1 MDKAEKRTVL
11 AFLRQQVR
19 PLILFCFAM
28 LVFLTAVVGVGAR
41 TLMGSY
47 LQLETSATRQKA
59 EQVYRAFEADLRQLQ
74 ISNRDYAEWDAAE
87 EYLQSRDPAF
97 LAGNFSAEQLAGMH
111 VDVVWLVDAQGRD
124 VFSRAVD
131 RSLNVT
137 TPAPRELI
145 DALRR
150 FGVGDAALR
159 ERAPAE
165 RLVRTPLGLAGVS
178 ALEVTRSNKSR
189 PTGSVMLFARLIEED
204 ELERVRETSHLPV
217 AMIDLAPPQADAL
230 PADVAAWANAAD
242 APPFLVRPAD
252 DDLVVGYSLLRGVDG
267 QPLAAFATD
276 SPREIRALGLRTS
289 WYVLSIVVAL
299 FVAFATIAFALLLR
313 VVALHKRHALA
324 RRDADEQRRNTRS
337 KLAKQALRDPLTGL
351 PNRLYLHT
359 RLPRLIA
366 KMADSNKL
374 LAVVCLDV
382 DHFKNINET
391 RGHTHGDRLL
401 QIVAKRL
408 RANVSTADIVAR
420 MGGDDFVIVASLLAD
435 EKAVE
440 SFAKRLQAIVGADVD
455 LSGKAVSVTA
465 SLGAALYPRDGTD
478 TETLLK
484 RAEIALY
491 QAKEAGRRCYR
502 IFAEDMSKRVNQH
515 AALEQE
521 LRRALD
527 TPQIYLE
534 YQPIVDFQDGRVVSL
549 EALMRWRHPEIGPI
563 PPARFIPVAEKSGL
577 ILELGQHALREV
589 LRQQRGWLDED
600 VPVVPIAV
608 NVSALQVDRLD
619 FAAQVK
625 RLTAEA
631 GVEPKWVRFEITE
644 SAITKEPER
653 LIATL
658 CELRALGSQV
668 LIDDF
673 GTGYSSLSYL
683 SRMPADI
690 LKIDRAFVRDLGRSE
705 EHSPIIRAIIDMAKR
720 LQMKTVAEG
729 VENAK
734 QAAVLCELG
743 CDYAQGFLYSK
754 PVAAHHCRV
763 LLEQLR
769 RERPL
774 TETMIMRVVGT

>member
-1 MDKAEKRTVL
+1 MDNAEKQTVL
-11 AFLRQQVR
+11 AILRQQVR
-19 PLILFCFAM
+19 PLILFCVAM
-28 LVFLTAVVGVGAR
+28 LVALTAGVIVGAR

-87 EYLQSRDPAF
+87 EYVHSRDPAF
-97 LAGNFSAEQLAGMH
+97 IAGNLSAEQLAGMH
-111 VDVVWLVDAQGRD
+111 VDVVWLVDEQGRD

-131 RSLNVT
+131 RRLNVT
-137 TPAPRELI
+137 TPAPHELL
-145 DALRR
+145 DSLRR

-178 ALEVTRSNKSR
+178 AIEVARSNRSR
-189 PTGSVMLFARLIEED
+189 ATGAVLLFARLIEQD
-204 ELERVRETSHLPV
+204 ELERVSETSHLPV
-217 AMIDLAPPQADAL
+217 AMIDLAQPRASAL
-230 PADVAAWANAAD
+230 PAEVAAWAATAD
-242 APPFLVRPAD
+242 APPFFVHPAD
-252 DDLVVGYSLLRGVDG
+252 DRTVVGYSLLRGADG
-267 QPLAAFATD
+267 EPLAAFATE

-313 VVALHKRHALA
+313 VVTLHKRHALA

-374 LAVVCLDV
+374 LAVVCLDI

-391 RGHTHGDRLL
+391 RGHAPGDRLL
-401 QIVAKRL
+401 QIVGKRL

-435 EKAVE
+435 DKAVE
-440 SFAKRLQAIVGADVD
+440 RFAKRLQAIVGADVD
-455 LSGKAVSVTA
+455 LNGKAVSVTA
-465 SLGAALYPRDGTD
+465 SLGLALYPRDGAD
-478 TETLLK
+478 METLLK

-491 QAKEAGRRCYR
+491 QAKDAGRNCYR
-502 IFAEDMSKRVNQH
+502 FFAEDMSARVNQH
-515 AALEQE
+515 ATLEQE
-521 LRRALD
+521 LRRAVG
-527 TPQIYLE
+527 TPQIYLD
-534 YQPIVDFQDGRVVSL
+534 YQPIIDLADGRVVSL
-549 EALMRWRHPEIGPI
+549 EALMRWRHPEAGPI

-577 ILELGQHALREV
+577 ILDLGQHALKEV
-589 LRQQRGWLDED
+589 LKQQRSWLDEH

-631 GVEPKWVRFEITE
+631 GVEPKWVRFEVTE
-644 SAITKEPER
+644 SAVTKEPER

-658 CELRALGSQV
+658 RELRALGSQV

-683 SRMPADI
+683 SRLPADI
-690 LKIDRAFVRDLGRSE
+690 IKIDRAFVRDLGRSE

-720 LQMKTVAEG
+720 LNMKTVAEG
-729 VENAK
+729 VETSM

>member
-1 MDKAEKRTVL
+1 MDKAEKQTVR

-19 PLILFCFAM
+19 PLILFCAAM
-28 LVFLTAVVGVGAR
+28 LFVLTAGVIVGAR

-87 EYLQSRDPAF
+87 EFIQSRDSAF
-97 LAGNFSAEQLAGMH
+97 IAGNFSREQLAGMH
-111 VDVVWLVDAQGRD
+111 VDVVWIVAADGRD
-124 VFSRAVD
+124 LFSRAID
-131 RSLNVT
+131 RGLNVT
-137 TPAPRELI
+137 TPAPQELL

-150 FGVGDAALR
+150 FEVRDPSLR
-159 ERAPAE
+159 GRSPAE
-165 RLVRTPLGLAGVS
+165 RMVRTPLGLAGVS
-178 ALEVTRSNKSR
+178 AIEIARSDGSGKS
-189 PTGSVMLFARLIEED
+189 GAVMLFARLIEND
-204 ELERVRETSHLPV
+204 ELERVRETSQLPV
-217 AMIDLAPPQADAL
+217 AMIDLAPDAADAA
-230 PADVAAWANAAD
+230 PVDVIAWARGAA

-252 DDLVVGYSLLRGVDG
+252 DRVVVGYSLIRGVDG
-267 QPLAAFATD
+267 EPVAAFATE

-289 WYVLSIVVAL
+289 WYVLSIVVVL

-324 RRDADEQRRNTRS
+324 RLDADEQRRNTRR

-366 KMADSNKL
+366 KMADTSRL
-374 LAVVCLDV
+374 LAVVCLDI

-391 RGHTHGDRLL
+391 RGHAPGDRLL
-401 QIVAKRL
+401 QIVGKRL

-435 EKAVE
+435 DKAVE
-440 SFAKRLQAIVGADVD
+440 RFAKRLQAIVGADVD

-465 SLGAALYPRDGTD
+465 SLGVALYPRDGAD
-478 TETLLK
+478 METLLK

-491 QAKEAGRRCYR
+491 QAKEAGRNCYR
-502 IFAEDMSKRVNQH
+502 FFAEDMSARVNQH

-521 LRRALD
+521 LRRAVG
-527 TPQIYLE
+527 TPQIYLD
-534 YQPIVDFQDGRVVSL
+534 YQPIIDLADGRVVSL
-549 EALMRWRHPEIGPI
+549 EALMRWRHPEVGPI

-577 ILELGQHALREV
+577 ILDLGQHALKSGLE
-589 LRQQRGWLDED
+589 QQRAWLDEQ

-631 GVEPKWVRFEITE
+631 GVEPKWVRFEVTE
-644 SAITKEPER
+644 SAVTKEPER
-653 LIATL
+653 LITTL
-658 CELRALGSQV
+658 RELRSLGSQV

-683 SRMPADI
+683 SRLPADI
-690 LKIDRAFVRDLGRSE
+690 IKIDRAFVRDLGRSE

-720 LQMKTVAEG
+720 LNMKTVAEG
-729 VENAK
+729 VETPM

-763 LLEQLR
+763 LLQQLR

>member
-1 MDKAEKRTVL
+1 MR
-11 AFLRQQVR
+11 
-19 PLILFCFAM
+19 
-28 LVFLTAVVGVGAR
+28 G
-41 TLMGSY
+41 
-47 LQLETSATRQKA
+47 
-59 EQVYRAFEADLRQLQ
+59 
-74 ISNRDYAEWDAAE
+74 
-87 EYLQSRDPAF
+87 RDPAF
-97 LAGNFSAEQLAGMH
+97 IAGNFSAEQLSGMH
-111 VDVVWLVDAQGRD
+111 VDVVWIVDPEGRD
-124 VFSRAVD
+124 VFSRSID
-131 RSLNVT
+131 RALNVT
-137 TPAPRELI
+137 MPASRDLL
-145 DALRR
+145 DALGR
-150 FGVGDAALR
+150 FQIHDPALR
-159 ERAPAE
+159 ERSPAE
-165 RLVRTPLGLAGVS
+165 RVVRTPLGLAGVS
-178 ALEVTRSNKSR
+178 AIEIARSNKTQ
-189 PTGSVMLFARLIEED
+189 PTGGVMLFARLIEGD
-204 ELERVRETSHLPV
+204 ELERVRETSQLPV
-217 AMIDLAPPQADAL
+217 TMIDLARDGADAL
-230 PADVAAWANAAD
+230 PAEVAAWARAAD
-242 APPFLVRPAD
+242 APPFLVRAAD
-252 DDLVVGYSLLRGVDG
+252 ERIVVGYSLLRGVDG
-267 QPLAAFATD
+267 TPLAAFATE

-289 WYVLSIVVAL
+289 WYVLGTVVAL

-324 RRDADEQRRNTRS
+324 RRDAEEQRRSTRR

-366 KMADSNKL
+366 KMADSNRL
-374 LAVVCLDV
+374 LAVVCLDI
-382 DHFKNINET
+382 DHFKNINDA
-391 RGHTHGDRLL
+391 RGHARGDRLL

-440 SFAKRLQAIVGADVD
+440 RFANRLQAIVGADVD

-465 SLGAALYPRDGTD
+465 SLGIALYPRDGAD

-502 IFAEDMSKRVNQH
+502 FFAEDMSQRVNQH

-521 LRRALD
+521 LRRAID

-534 YQPIVDFQDGRVVSL
+534 YQPIIDLADGRVVSL
-549 EALMRWRHPEIGPI
+549 EALMRWRHPDVGPI

-577 ILELGQHALREV
+577 ILELGQRALKEV
-589 LRQQRGWLDED
+589 LKQQRAWLDEN

-625 RLTAEA
+625 RLTVDA

-644 SAITKEPER
+644 SAVMKQPER

-658 CELRALGSQV
+658 RELRSLGSQV

-683 SRMPADI
+683 SRLPADI

-720 LQMKTVAEG
+720 LHLKTVAEG
-729 VENAK
+729 VETAM

>member
-1 MDKAEKRTVL
+1 MDKAEKQTL
-11 AFLRQQVR
+11 HEILRQQVR
-19 PLILFCFAM
+19 PLILFCAAM
-28 LVFLTAVVGVGAR
+28 LIVLAAGVIVGAR

-74 ISNRDYAEWDAAE
+74 MSNRDYAEWDAAE
-87 EYLQSRDPAF
+87 DYIRSRDPVF
-97 LAGNFSAEQLAGMH
+97 LASNFSAEELAGMH
-111 VDVVWLVDAQGRD
+111 VDTVWIVDANGRD
-124 VFSRAVD
+124 VFSRSVD
-131 RSLNVT
+131 RGLDIT
-137 TPAPRELI
+137 TPAPRELL

-150 FGVGDAALR
+150 FAVRDPALR
-159 ERAPAE
+159 ERSPAE
-165 RLVRTPLGLAGVS
+165 RLVRTPLGLAAVS
-178 ALEVTRSNKSR
+178 ALEITRSNKSR
-189 PTGSVMLFARLIEED
+189 PSGATMLFARLIEDD
-204 ELERVRETSHLPV
+204 ELDRVRETSQLPV
-217 AMIDLAPPQADAL
+217 TLIDLGPGDAQKL
-230 PADVAAWANAAD
+230 PAEVAAWARAAQA
-242 APPFLVRPAD
+242 APFFVRPAD
-252 DDLVVGYSLLRGVDG
+252 ERVVVGYSLLRDVDG
-267 QPLAAFATD
+267 APLAAFATE
-276 SPREIRALGLRTS
+276 SAREIRALGMRTS
-289 WYVLSIVVAL
+289 WYVLSIVVGL
-299 FVAFATIAFALLLR
+299 FVAFGTIASVLLLR
-313 VVALHKRHALA
+313 VVALNKRHALA
-324 RRDADEQRRNTRS
+324 RRDAEEQRRSTRR

-366 KMADSNKL
+366 KMADSNRL
-374 LAVVCLDV
+374 LAVVCLDI

-391 RGHTHGDRLL
+391 RGHAQGDRLL

-435 EKAVE
+435 EKAVQR
-440 SFAKRLQAIVGADVD
+440 FAKRLQAIVGADVN
-455 LSGKAVSVTA
+455 LSDKVVTVTA
-465 SLGAALYPRDGTD
+465 SLGLALYPRDGAD
-478 TETLLK
+478 METLLK

-502 IFAEDMSKRVNQH
+502 FFAEDMSARVNQH

-521 LRRALD
+521 LRRAID
-527 TPQIYLE
+527 TPQVYLE
-534 YQPIVDFQDGRVVSL
+534 YQPIIDLRDGRVVSL
-549 EALMRWRHPEIGPI
+549 EALMRWRHPEVGSI

-577 ILELGQHALREV
+577 ILELGQQALKDV
-589 LRQQRGWLDED
+589 LKQQRAWLDED

-625 RLTAEA
+625 RLTTEA

-644 SAITKEPER
+644 SAVTKEPER

-658 CELRALGSQV
+658 RELRSLGSQV

-683 SRMPADI
+683 SRLPADI

-720 LQMKTVAEG
+720 LNMKTVAEG
-729 VENAK
+729 VETPM
-734 QAAVLCELG
+734 QAAVLCELE